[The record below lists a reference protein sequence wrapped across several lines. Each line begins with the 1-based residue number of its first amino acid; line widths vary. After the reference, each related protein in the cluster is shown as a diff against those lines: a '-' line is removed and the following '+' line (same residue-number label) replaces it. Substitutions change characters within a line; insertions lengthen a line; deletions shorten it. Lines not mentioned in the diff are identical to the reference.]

1 MFDLNKL
8 RKEIHDNIDSK
19 NDLALAKVRGQLHW
33 LSRTDKTYQNSE
45 ITWALK
51 AQEGTLEKFRDI
63 YNASKLDGD
72 TELVALARNL
82 FENIIW
88 LRLFNKDHGYGLVF
102 CYQLIN
108 EQLKSQEQVI
118 EKARGEIALFEELAE
133 EDKPD
138 LGPYSH
144 VTHQSSASEE
154 EIEKAREYLSNQSAM
169 VDSKARSHFS
179 IYAASAK
186 HNGYSY
192 QAHLIATKVIP
203 HHEERISVLRKHL
216 DDLKKSHSEADLSKL
231 EELGATKRWN
241 WFDKAKNVGMAEHY
255 HFLYAF
261 TSRSL
266 HCTAMNIITPKA
278 LEDSE
283 RHLLLDYIFITS
295 NNCYDEI
302 EKFNYPGK
310 VNLAYVDI

>member
-1 MFDLNKL
+1 MFDLNKVQ
-8 RKEIHDNIDSK
+8 KEIHVNIDSK

-33 LSRTDKTYQNSE
+33 LSHTDKTYQNSK

-102 CYQLIN
+102 CHQLIN

-118 EKARGEIALFEELAE
+118 EKARGEITLFEELAE

-144 VTHQSSASEE
+144 LRDYSSASEE
-154 EIEKAREYLSNQSAM
+154 EIKKVREYLSNQSAM
-169 VDSKARSHFS
+169 VDFKARSSFS

-186 HNGYSY
+186 YNGYSY

-216 DDLKKSHSEADLSKL
+216 DDLKRSHSETDLSKL

-241 WFDKAKNVGMAEHY
+241 WFDKAKSVGMAEHY

-261 TSRSL
+261 TSRLL

-278 LEDSE
+278 LDNSE

-302 EKFNYPGK
+302 EKFNYAEK
-310 VNLAYVDI
+310 VKLAYVDI

>member
-1 MFDLNKL
+1 MFDLDKL
-8 RKEIHDNIDSK
+8 RKEIHENIDSK
-19 NDLALAKVRGQLHW
+19 NELVLAKVRGQLHW
-33 LSRTDKTYQNSE
+33 LSHTDKTHQNSE
-45 ITWALK
+45 ITWTLK

-63 YNASKLDGD
+63 YSTSKLESD

-88 LRLFNKDHGYGLVF
+88 LKLFNKDHGYGLVF
-102 CYQLIN
+102 YYQLLN

-118 EKARGEIALFEELAE
+118 EKALGEIKLFKELAE
-133 EDKPD
+133 EDTLD

-144 VTHQSSASEE
+144 LMSQNSASEE
-154 EIEKAREYLSNQSAM
+154 ELEKAREYLSNRGAM
-169 VDSKARSHFS
+169 VDSKARNAFS

-192 QAHLIATKVIP
+192 QAHLIKTKVIP
-203 HHEERISVLRKHL
+203 HHEERISVLRKNV

-231 EELGATKRWN
+231 KELGVSARWN
-241 WFDKAKNVGMAEHY
+241 WCDKAKSVGMADHY
-255 HFLYAF
+255 YFLYAF

-266 HCTAMNIITPKA
+266 HCTAMNIITPKV
-278 LEDSE
+278 LDDSE
-283 RHLLLDYIFITS
+283 RHLLLDYICITS

-302 EKFNYPGK
+302 EKFSYPGK